1 MKMTLDQQESILN
14 KVKEVL
20 KGEDVEVILE
30 ERSEVAMTPINNTLI
45 APKGRLRLVL
55 IFNNEDTVEYDE
67 EAIARILAK

>member
-14 KVKEVL
+14 KVKEIL
-20 KGEDVEVILE
+20 KGEAVEVILD
-30 ERSEVAMTPINNTLI
+30 ERSEIVMTPLNNTLI

-55 IFNNEDTVEYDE
+55 IFNSDDAVEYDE